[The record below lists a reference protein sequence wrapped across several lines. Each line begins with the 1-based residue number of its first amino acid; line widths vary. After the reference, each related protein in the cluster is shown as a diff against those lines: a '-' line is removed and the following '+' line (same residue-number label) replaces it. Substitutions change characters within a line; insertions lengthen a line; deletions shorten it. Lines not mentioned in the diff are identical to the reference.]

1 MWQALGQDLRYA
13 ARRLAHNPGF
23 TAAAVLMLALGIGA
37 NTAIFSI
44 VNGVLLRPL
53 PFADSDRIVVLHETF
68 RNGWGSV
75 SAPNYLDWKKQN
87 RALDSMAV
95 YRTGGLNLTGR
106 LTPQRLDSAE
116 VSEGFFEVFGVHPV
130 IGRLFRENEWKPGGP
145 DVAVISDSVWRT
157 AFGGD
162 PGIVGRTI
170 QLSGTSY
177 EVVGIV
183 AEELSY
189 PADTRVWLPDRLAT
203 PFARNRDTHFYSAV
217 ARLKPGVTLEQARAD
232 LARVARGLEQ
242 QYPDTNR
249 ERGVRVTPL
258 LEQAV
263 AHVRPALEILFAAV
277 GFVLLIACANVADLL
292 LARAVARRREM
303 AVRAALGA
311 DRARIVRQLL
321 TESALLAAG
330 GAAMGLAVGYAA
342 LAALPALLPEG
353 TLPRA
358 GSITLDTRVLL
369 FTLAAGLLTALL
381 FGLAPALAASR
392 VDPQSSLQH
401 GAGRATE
408 SRGVSRLRSG
418 LMAAE
423 VALAALL
430 LVGGGLLIRTLG
442 ALLHVDPGFEPTHV
456 ETAEIF
462 LPKMIPAEVPKNLER
477 VDQMTARLAG
487 LPGVEAASTT
497 ILLPLSGY
505 NINGDVRIEGRPSN
519 VPPGTQVAEMRFV
532 GPEFFRVFQIPVL
545 RGREFTARDK
555 PGAPQV
561 AIVNRQMARHYW
573 GQGSAIGHHV
583 AFTDVHN
590 QAQWAEIVG
599 VVGDVH
605 TFGLGNDVRD
615 EVYMP
620 FCQQSAED
628 ISFLSGEIPIIFV
641 VRAAGVPEALAATIP
656 PAVASVDTSMP
667 VARVESMASLLAS
680 SLARQKFAAL
690 LLGAFAALALVLAA
704 AGIYAVMSY
713 LVTERTH
720 EVGVR
725 MALGAA
731 PVNVLKLVLT
741 GGLKLA
747 LAGVAVGLIGALAA
761 TRLLSSQLFGV
772 TPADPLT
779 FLCVTALLGA
789 TAALACYVPARRAA
803 RVDPMVALRYE

>member
-23 TAAAVLMLALGIGA
+23 TAATVLMLALGMGA

-44 VNGVLLRPL
+44 VNGVLLSPL
-53 PFADSDRIVVLHETF
+53 PFADSDRIIALNETF
-68 RNGWGSV
+68 HEGWGSV
-75 SAPNYLDWKKQN
+75 SAPNFLDWKSQN
-87 RALDSMAV
+87 RTLDNMAV
-95 YRTGGLNLTGR
+95 LRFAGLNLTGR
-106 LTPQRLDSAE
+106 LTPQRLDSAD
-116 VSEGFFEVFGVHPV
+116 VSEGFFEVFGMRPV

-157 AFGGD
+157 TFAGD

-170 QLSGTSY
+170 ELSGTSY
-177 EVVGIV
+177 EVVGVV

-189 PADTRVWLPDRLAT
+189 PPETRVWLPDRLAT
-203 PFARNRDTHFYSAV
+203 PFARNRDTHFYAAY
-217 ARLKPGVTLEQARAD
+217 ARMKPGVTPKQARAD
-232 LARVARGLEQ
+232 LARIAKGLEH

-249 ERGVRVTPL
+249 ERSVRVTPL
-258 LEQAV
+258 LEQTV
-263 AHVRPALEILFAAV
+263 AYVRPALAILFAAV

-292 LARAVARRREM
+292 LARAVSRRREM

-330 GAAMGLAVGYAA
+330 GAAVGLALGYAA
-342 LAALPALLPEG
+342 LAALPALVPTG

-381 FGLAPALAASR
+381 FGLAPALAAAR

-401 GAGRATE
+401 GAGRATQ
-408 SRGVSRLRSG
+408 SRGMARLRSG

-456 ETAEIF
+456 ETAQIY
-462 LPKMIPAEVPKNLER
+462 LPKMTPAEVPKNLEQ
-477 VDQMTARLAG
+477 VDRMTARLAG

-497 ILLPLSGY
+497 IMLPLSNG
-505 NINGDVRIEGRPSN
+505 NINGDVKIEGRPLN
-519 VPPGTQVAEMRFV
+519 PPPGTQVAEMRFV
-532 GPEFFRVFQIPVL
+532 GPDFFRVFQIPVL
-545 RGREFTARDK
+545 SGREFTARDN
-555 PGAPQV
+555 PGAAQV
-561 AIVNRQMARHYW
+561 AIVNQRMARHYW
-573 GQGSAIGHHV
+573 PQASAIGHHV

-641 VRAAGVPEALAATIP
+641 VRAAGSPEALAATIP
-656 PAVASVDTSMP
+656 PAVASVDPSMP
-667 VARVESMASLLAS
+667 VARVASMASLLAK
-680 SLARQKFAAL
+680 SLARQ
-690 LLGAFAALALVLAA
+690 
-704 AGIYAVMSY
+704 
-713 LVTERTH
+713 
-720 EVGVR
+720 
-725 MALGAA
+725 
-731 PVNVLKLVLT
+731 
-741 GGLKLA
+741 
-747 LAGVAVGLIGALAA
+747 
-761 TRLLSSQLFGV
+761 
-772 TPADPLT
+772 
-779 FLCVTALLGA
+779 
-789 TAALACYVPARRAA
+789 
-803 RVDPMVALRYE
+803 